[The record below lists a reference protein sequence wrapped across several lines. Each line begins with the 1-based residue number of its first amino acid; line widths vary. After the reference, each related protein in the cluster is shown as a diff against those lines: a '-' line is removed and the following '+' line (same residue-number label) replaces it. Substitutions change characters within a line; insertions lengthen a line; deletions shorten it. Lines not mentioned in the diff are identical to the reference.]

1 MPPFDDIA
9 AGRPTRIDI
18 SGPALLG
25 NRMLTKDTAFTRT
38 EREAFALGGLPNT
51 PEHIES
57 MSMRRTPKALAVLNM
72 AYVLAHQKELQ
83 EIGAASAGMQFFADA
98 AGS

>member
-1 MPPFDDIA
+1 MVITSPDGTDI
-9 AGRPTRIDI
+9 GRGFAESVSYADTR
-18 SGPALLG
+18 A
-25 NRMLTKDTAFTRT
+25 T
-38 EREAFALGGLPNT
+38 AFALGGLPNT